1 MSREVRGE
9 IAHVSEGYPKFP
21 DFHRRLV
28 FEYVGRDENVRRKI
42 EYDMRNEEIPVTCS
56 VCNGKYHGMRTLI
69 SMWPMQFDEL
79 KGKYRYLY
87 EATLNMHLDGRQYNE
102 TPMESKTSLQVL
114 DYMREGSKHY
124 TLEEISKHCPLSFI
138 FLGNERNFAW
148 MYASIVR
155 SSEGEV
161 FFNLKHVD
169 DLDIVVSSTI
179 QGWLRFLSD
188 QRSLIRAAGRK
199 NELYEYIDMV
209 VHRFYR
215 NSNQSISIPEGFEP
229 EQQWR

>member
-1 MSREVRGE
+1 MSGTCRE
-9 IAHVSEGYPKFP
+9 IAYVREEYIKYP
-21 DFHRRLV
+21 DFHKRLI

-42 EYDMRNEEIPVTCS
+42 EHEMRYEDVPVTCT
-56 VCNGKYHGMRTLI
+56 VCNGKYHGLRTLI

-87 EATLNMHLDGRQYNE
+87 EATLNPHLDGRQYNE

-114 DYMREGSKHY
+114 DYMRDGSKHY

-138 FLGNERNFAW
+138 FLGSVKNVAW
-148 MYASIVR
+148 MYNSIQR
-155 SSEGEV
+155 CNEGNI
-161 FFNLKHVD
+161 FFNYTHVN
-169 DLDIVVSSTI
+169 DLDIVVTSTI
-179 QGWLRFLSD
+179 NGWLRFLSD
-188 QRSLIRAAGRK
+188 QHSLIIATGRK

-215 NSNQSISIPEGFEP
+215 NSSQSITLPEGFEP

>member
-1 MSREVRGE
+1 MSDTCRE
-9 IAHVSEGYPKFP
+9 IAYVREEYIKYP
-21 DFHRRLV
+21 DFHKRLI
-28 FEYVGRDENVRRKI
+28 FEYVGRDENVRRRI
-42 EYDMRNEEIPVTCS
+42 EHEMRYEDVPVTCT
-56 VCNGKYHGMRTLI
+56 VCNGKYHGLRTLI

-87 EATLNMHLDGRQYNE
+87 EATLNPHLDGRQYNE

-138 FLGNERNFAW
+138 FLGSVKNVAW
-148 MYASIVR
+148 MYNSIQR
-155 SSEGEV
+155 CNEGNI
-161 FFNLKHVD
+161 FFNYTHIN
-169 DLDIVVSSTI
+169 DLDIVVTSTI
-179 QGWLRFLSD
+179 NGWLRFLSD
-188 QRSLIRAAGRK
+188 QHSLIRATERK

-215 NSNQSISIPEGFEP
+215 NSSQSITLPEGFEP

>member
-1 MSREVRGE
+1 MSGTCRD
-9 IAHVSEGYPKFP
+9 IAYVSEEYPKYP
-21 DFHRRLV
+21 DFHKRLI
-28 FEYVGRDENVRRKI
+28 FEYVGRDENVRRRI
-42 EYDMRNEEIPVTCS
+42 EHEMRYEGVPVTCT

-69 SMWPMQFDEL
+69 SMWPMQFEEL

-87 EATLNMHLDGRQYNE
+87 EATLNPHLDGRHYNE

-138 FLGNERNFAW
+138 FLGNARNFAW

-188 QRSLIRAAGRK
+188 QHSLIRATGRK

-215 NSNQSISIPEGFEP
+215 NSSQSISLPEGFEP

>member
-1 MSREVRGE
+1 MSGTCRD
-9 IAHVSEGYPKFP
+9 IAYVNEEYPKYP
-21 DFHRRLV
+21 DFHKRLI
-28 FEYVGRDENVRRKI
+28 FEYVGRDENVRRRI
-42 EYDMRNEEIPVTCS
+42 EYEMRYEDVPVTCT
-56 VCNGKYHGMRTLI
+56 VCNGKYHGLRTLT

-87 EATLNMHLDGRQYNE
+87 EATLNPHLDGRQYNE

-155 SSEGEV
+155 SSEDEV
-161 FFNLKHVD
+161 FFNLKHVN

-188 QRSLIRAAGRK
+188 QHSLIRATGRK

-215 NSNQSISIPEGFEP
+215 NSSQSITLPEGFEP